1 METGCHTGGFRQVL
15 IISLPV
21 TASGEKCIIVLLS
34 RGENIMYRKGKS
46 YRKSSL
52 IKSRRRQQSQFGPR
66 MYTPREKLQNR
77 IWEFTIGD
85 ADDHPSI
92 PHAHA
97 RGSGERLNAWTGEIY
112 QAGNDRVKIIGKLK
126 KKELSRLHSDPRFIE
141 FARNQIDWYRNT
153 YPHLT
158 FDVPDRFETKCR
170 SSCLSM
176 KRDENEITDFI
187 FVGKAIFK

>member
-21 TASGEKCIIVLLS
+21 TAGGEKCIIVLLS

-77 IWEFTIGD
+77 IRLEMRMTIHQYNMIMQEEVEKG
-85 ADDHPSI
+85 
-92 PHAHA
+92 
-97 RGSGERLNAWTGEIY
+97 
-112 QAGNDRVKIIGKLK
+112 
-126 KKELSRLHSDPRFIE
+126 
-141 FARNQIDWYRNT
+141 
-153 YPHLT
+153 
-158 FDVPDRFETKCR
+158 
-170 SSCLSM
+170 
-176 KRDENEITDFI
+176 
-187 FVGKAIFK
+187 